1 MKYGSS
7 HWRARKELGEPRAC
21 LASIP
26 NVVGVGCGSEKE
38 REFSRW
44 WFFRLHLVDPTVSSW
59 VGSLHLADQHG
70 AVE

>member
-1 MKYGSS
+1 MEGKEGAG
-7 HWRARKELGEPRAC
+7 RAEGVFL
-21 LASIP
+21 SIP

-59 VGSLHLADQHG
+59 VGSLHLAGQHG